1 MPGELGMFQKQDC
14 RAPWVIQSVLLQ
26 KQEESPLLLV
36 SIAANTDSPGSFA
49 KAEQLAT
56 NALFLSSQGL

>member
-26 KQEESPLLLV
+26 KQEEPV
-36 SIAANTDSPGSFA
+36 
-49 KAEQLAT
+49 
-56 NALFLSSQGL
+56 ALGINSC